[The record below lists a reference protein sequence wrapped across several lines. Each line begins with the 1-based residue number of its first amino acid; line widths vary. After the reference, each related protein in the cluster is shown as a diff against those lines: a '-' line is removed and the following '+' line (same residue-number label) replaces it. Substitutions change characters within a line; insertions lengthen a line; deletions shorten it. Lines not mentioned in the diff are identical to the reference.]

1 MYCIKLRRTQDEFWH
16 SRFSQIVC
24 VVNMYADE
32 QKMEA
37 AIANNEPYESKYFKQ
52 QDEVKEIS
60 SMKEIKGW

>member
-1 MYCIKLRRTQDEFWH
+1 
-16 SRFSQIVC
+16 
-24 VVNMYADE
+24 MYADE